1 MVLIFDEIQ
10 TGMART
16 GTIWR
21 CEAEGVTPD
30 ILTYGKAFG
39 GGVMPITGIICRPH
53 LWTQQLVDNPWLL
66 GSPTFGGNPVCAAA
80 ALATIK
86 YMLDND
92 IAGECRR
99 KGELM
104 KNGLNEILAK
114 YPDLVSDVRG
124 TGLMLAIEFVKT
136 EVGYAV
142 AKGLFSRGVM
152 TAGTLVNAKSIR
164 IQPPAV
170 ISEEQI
176 ATVLEHMDAALMDVR
191 TKGY

>member
-1 MVLIFDEIQ
+1 M
-10 TGMART
+10 
-16 GTIWR
+16 
-21 CEAEGVTPD
+21 
-30 ILTYGKAFG
+30 
-39 GGVMPITGIICRPH
+39 
-53 LWTQQLVDNPWLL
+53 VDNPWLL

-104 KNGLNEILAK
+104 KNGLNEILTK

-142 AKGLFSRGVM
+142 SKGMFRRGVM

-176 ATVLEHMDAALMDVR
+176 ATVLQHMDAALMDVR